1 LTRTE
6 KKSKRLIHVYTGPG
20 KGKTTA
26 AFGLALR
33 ALGHGWKVIMI
44 QFMKGDEKY
53 GEIQSAK
60 HLSNFVVEQYG
71 LPTFVKKGNP
81 SEKDMELALKGLE
94 RAKKA
99 ILQCQYDLIILDE
112 IHVAVDFGLIP
123 LEELL
128 SLIRQKPDQVELVL
142 TGRNAYSEVI
152 ALADLVSQIEEIKH
166 PFQKGVPA
174 REGIEF

>member
-1 LTRTE
+1 MNPTE
-6 KKSKRLIHVYTGPG
+6 ILSKRLVHVYTGQG

-26 AFGLALR
+26 AFGLAFR
-33 ALGHGWKVIMI
+33 ACGHGWKVLVI

-60 HLSNFVVEQYG
+60 HLDNLVVEQYG

-81 SEKDMELALKGLE
+81 SEKDMELAAKGFE
-94 RAKKA
+94 RARQA
-99 ILQCQYDLIILDE
+99 ILQCRYDLIILDE

-128 SLIRQKPDQVELVL
+128 SLIRQKPERVELIL
-142 TGRNAYSEVI
+142 TGRNAHPEVV
-152 ALADLVSQIEEIKH
+152 ALADLVSCIEEVKH
-166 PFQKGVPA
+166 PFQNEVPG
-174 REGIEF
+174 REGVEF